1 MPAVDSPGCAATAA
15 PAYHRGWIRSTGPTT
30 TGIAAPTP
38 AFLGCCHRFLS
49 PSRRIQRNFQNAARI
64 PLRTA
69 TACRTSGPRVSAAG
83 RILALPFSGSLER
96 GLLPFRAEDRNL
108 FRGQLALGFVFPSS
122 PGRVHQGSFSLH
134 LCHVAP
140 LRGRELADIAAGLDD
155 VDTKLGGG
163 AARSCRGEL
172 RQSDHIQRL
181 GRDGPR

>member
-1 MPAVDSPGCAATAA
+1 MPAVDSPCCAATAA

-96 GLLPFRAEDRNL
+96 GLLPFRAEDRYL

-122 PGRVHQGSFSLH
+122 PGRIHQGSFSLH
-134 LCHVAP
+134 LCHLSDLFRFAP
-140 LRGRELADIAAGLDD
+140 PAFMPTGIVRSGSWVSRCGH
-155 VDTKLGGG
+155 G
-163 AARSCRGEL
+163 AARL
-172 RQSDHIQRL
+172 RCPIRSKRASS
-181 GRDGPR
+181 G

>member
-1 MPAVDSPGCAATAA
+1 MPAHD
-15 PAYHRGWIRSTGPTT
+15 RGGVVTTCPTT

-49 PSRRIQRNFQNAARI
+49 PCSRRIQRNFQNAARI

-69 TACRTSGPRVSAAG
+69 TACRTSGPRGPFGIRAAG
-83 RILALPFSGSLER
+83 RILPLPFSGRLER
-96 GLLPFRAEDRNL
+96 GLLPFGAEDRNL
-108 FRGQLALGFVFPSS
+108 FRRQLALGLVFSSS
-122 PGRVHQGSFSLH
+122 PGRIHQGSFSLDFR
-134 LCHVAP
+134 HVAP